1 MNQAATVQ
9 RNVLTRISLLDSAVP
24 TSVYRYGQAT
34 SPRQVTEIVRATLSG
49 IRRNDAAGGN
59 SVPRDALLTA
69 DIVGIVAATR
79 TAVTG

>member
-1 MNQAATVQ
+1 M
-9 RNVLTRISLLDSAVP
+9 
-24 TSVYRYGQAT
+24 
-34 SPRQVTEIVRATLSG
+34 RATLSG